1 LESRVTIMVG
11 LSHFGLQASMQ
22 QARQL
27 DWIDTVGAEC
37 AVLSGWDSGR
47 VRESAVW
54 NAGALGGRPGWTQCP
69 ATDVVPWPPGRNAG
83 VVARW
88 KVDRVRPAE
97 RPGACDVHIAAEG
110 ATPQDGFTGY
120 SAFGFPGLRA
130 GATTARPQPTSSEIF
145 GLQRSSSPTRH
156 ARCSRTGAR
165 SSCALDLDA
174 QKNSDG
180 QRARLTGASQ
190 RRAREI
196 PPAFSANGD
205 SGRSL
210 ISNALERTRAHQL
223 NRILRG
229 NFLSA
234 AISFLTEIL
243 RVD

>member
-1 LESRVTIMVG
+1 
-11 LSHFGLQASMQ
+11 
-22 QARQL
+22 
-27 DWIDTVGAEC
+27 
-37 AVLSGWDSGR
+37 
-47 VRESAVW
+47 
-54 NAGALGGRPGWTQCP
+54 
-69 ATDVVPWPPGRNAG
+69 
-83 VVARW
+83 
-88 KVDRVRPAE
+88 
-97 RPGACDVHIAAEG
+97 
-110 ATPQDGFTGY
+110 
-120 SAFGFPGLRA
+120 
-130 GATTARPQPTSSEIF
+130 
-145 GLQRSSSPTRH
+145 LQRSSSPTRR